1 MGQHMRHD
9 VVVGGPFEQACT
21 DLLAEGCVISWRDRG
36 RTQVPGKGKAEGK
49 AGLRTTYTC
58 PHCGLN
64 AWVKADVVVRC
75 GACEVA
81 LESEGA

>member
-9 VVVGGPFEQACT
+9 VVVGGPFEQ
-21 DLLAEGCVISWRDRG
+21 VISWRDRG